1 MTPTSKHTNYLFI
14 AMPLIAMVFFLA
26 SCTSSDKP
34 ATEKADAGGAKDSL
48 EYFSL
53 RPSLEKMYG
62 YTHAV
67 KIGDDIKISGAV
79 SMDSSG
85 NLLAKGNMEQQMKN
99 CYADLEIILKHYGC
113 TFDDVVVENILTTD
127 MQEFIRVSGY
137 RNSIY
142 KKQFPTGSW
151 KGVKELAL
159 VDQLIEI
166 EMEAH
171 ISKK

>member
-1 MTPTSKHTNYLFI
+1 MNLLTSFVAVLTVIVL
-14 AMPLIAMVFFLA
+14 M
-26 SCTSSDKP
+26 TSSCNQSENVKNVS
-34 ATEKADAGGAKDSL
+34 TEKSVTKDSI

-99 CYADLEIILKHYGC
+99 CYADLEVILKHYGC
-113 TFDDVVVENILTTD
+113 TFDDVVVENILTTN
-127 MQEFIRVSGY
+127 MQEFIRVSGF

-151 KGVKELAL
+151 LGVKELAL

>member
-1 MTPTSKHTNYLFI
+1 MPFI
-14 AMPLIAMVFFLA
+14 AILFFF
-26 SCTSSDKP
+26 SRCTSSEKP
-34 ATEKADAGGAKDSL
+34 ASEKAGAGTVKDSL

-85 NLLAKGNMEQQMKN
+85 TLIGKGNMELQMKN

-151 KGVKELAL
+151 MGVKELAL

>member
-1 MTPTSKHTNYLFI
+1 MNLFKSFTALLTAI
-14 AMPLIAMVFFLA
+14 VFIGA
-26 SCTSSDKP
+26 SCSHSENSKP
-34 ATEKADAGGAKDSL
+34 ASAEMSGETRDSL

-151 KGVKELAL
+151 MGVKELAL

>member
-1 MTPTSKHTNYLFI
+1 MKKQSTLTLF
-14 AMPLIAMVFFLA
+14 LIAVISIVTTLFG
-26 SCTSSDKP
+26 CNSSENSKP
-34 ATEKADAGGAKDSL
+34 ALAEMSVTTKDSP

-99 CYADLEIILKHYGC
+99 CYADLEAILKHYGC

-151 KGVKELAL
+151 MGVKELAL
-159 VDQLIEI
+159 VGQLIEI

>member
-1 MTPTSKHTNYLFI
+1 MSLLKTFAVVLTSIVFI
-14 AMPLIAMVFFLA
+14 GTSCIHSGNSKQASTEMPG
-26 SCTSSDKP
+26 
-34 ATEKADAGGAKDSL
+34 ATKDSL

-79 SMDSSG
+79 SMDTSG
-85 NLLAKGNMEQQMKN
+85 NLLAPGNMEQQMKN
-99 CYADLEIILKHYGC
+99 CYADLEMNLKHYGC
-113 TFDDVVVENILTTD
+113 TFDDVVVENILTTN

-151 KGVKELAL
+151 MGVRELAL
-159 VDQLIEI
+159 VGQLIEI

-171 ISKK
+171 VSKK

>member
-1 MTPTSKHTNYLFI
+1 MSLFKSFVAVLAVILFMVSSCNQSENSKNPSTE
-14 AMPLIAMVFFLA
+14 MPAI
-26 SCTSSDKP
+26 
-34 ATEKADAGGAKDSL
+34 KDSV

-99 CYADLEIILKHYGC
+99 CYADLEVILKHYGC

-151 KGVKELAL
+151 MGVKELAL
-159 VDQLIEI
+159 VGQLIEI
-166 EMEAH
+166 EMEVH

>member
-1 MTPTSKHTNYLFI
+1 MNVFNFFTALLISIVFIGISCSDTENSKN
-14 AMPLIAMVFFLA
+14 A
-26 SCTSSDKP
+26 STEMP
-34 ATEKADAGGAKDSL
+34 ATKDSL

-113 TFDDVVVENILTTD
+113 TFDDVVVENILTKGIGFGWSVD
-127 MQEFIRVSGY
+127 RNRNVSPY
-137 RNSIY
+137 F
-142 KKQFPTGSW
+142 KKII
-151 KGVKELAL
+151 A
-159 VDQLIEI
+159 
-166 EMEAH
+166 
-171 ISKK
+171 

>member
-1 MTPTSKHTNYLFI
+1 MSIPFMAILF
-14 AMPLIAMVFFLA
+14 FFS
-26 SCTSSDKP
+26 SCTTSDKSAAEKDAP
-34 ATEKADAGGAKDSL
+34 IATKDSL

-53 RPSLEKMYG
+53 RPSLEKMYV

-85 NLLAKGNMEQQMKN
+85 NLIAKGNMEQQMKN
-99 CYADLEIILKHYGC
+99 CYTDLEIILKHYGC

-127 MQEFIRVSGY
+127 MQEFIRVSGF

-151 KGVKELAL
+151 MGVKELAL